1 MIDEAIFD
9 AEEKMEKAVSV
20 ARDDLSGI
28 RTGRANPGMFARVN
42 VEYYGTPTPITQMC
56 SINVPEARMVVIKPY
71 EAGQLRAIEDAIRN
85 SDLGVNPTNDGTI
98 IRVAIPQ
105 LTEERRRE
113 LVKQAKAKG
122 EDAKVSVRN
131 IRRRAMDD
139 IEKARKF
146 ALEKFSNELLAVKDS
161 LDAALLIEAAE
172 VQSYKDGVDL
182 TAKQLASV
190 FDKFNIAEINPV
202 GEKFDPNKHQAIS
215 MLENS
220 GEPNTVTSVLQKG
233 YTLNDRVLRPALVMV
248 AK

>member
-1 MIDEAIFD
+1 MTENEKDSPSTQVDEDSQANT
-9 AEEKMEKAVSV
+9 V
-20 ARDDLSGI
+20 AAS
-28 RTGRANPGMFARVN
+28 
-42 VEYYGTPTPITQMC
+42 
-56 SINVPEARMVVIKPY
+56 S
-71 EAGQLRAIEDAIRN
+71 
-85 SDLGVNPTNDGTI
+85 
-98 IRVAIPQ
+98 
-105 LTEERRRE
+105 EERIAE
-113 LVKQAKAKG
+113 LEAQLVEAQAAVLYTKAEG
-122 EDAKVSVRN
+122 EN

-161 LDAALLIEAAE
+161 LDAALLIEATE

>member
-1 MIDEAIFD
+1 MQQDNQNPENEAMQADDNFQQSGAAGSLDDRIGELE
-9 AEEKMEKAVSV
+9 AQLKEAQAAVLYVKA
-20 ARDDLSGI
+20 
-28 RTGRANPGMFARVN
+28 
-42 VEYYGTPTPITQMC
+42 
-56 SINVPEARMVVIKPY
+56 
-71 EAGQLRAIEDAIRN
+71 
-85 SDLGVNPTNDGTI
+85 DG
-98 IRVAIPQ
+98 
-105 LTEERRRE
+105 E
-113 LVKQAKAKG
+113 
-122 EDAKVSVRN
+122 N

-161 LDAALLIEAAE
+161 LDAALLIEAAD
-172 VQSYKDGVDL
+172 VQSYKDGVQI
-182 TAKQLASV
+182 TTNQLASV
-190 FDKFNIAEINPV
+190 FDKFNIAEINPL

>member
-1 MIDEAIFD
+1 VLYTK
-9 AEEKMEKAVSV
+9 AE
-20 ARDDLSGI
+20 
-28 RTGRANPGMFARVN
+28 
-42 VEYYGTPTPITQMC
+42 
-56 SINVPEARMVVIKPY
+56 
-71 EAGQLRAIEDAIRN
+71 
-85 SDLGVNPTNDGTI
+85 
-98 IRVAIPQ
+98 
-105 LTEERRRE
+105 
-113 LVKQAKAKG
+113 G
-122 EDAKVSVRN
+122 EN

-161 LDAALLIEAAE
+161 LDAALLIEATE

-202 GEKFDPNKHQAIS
+202 GDKFDPNKHQAIS

>member
-1 MIDEAIFD
+1 MHEESKNSEIDIQGLPENSAGLDPIQD
-9 AEEKMEKAVSV
+9 NGAADSLDDRIAELE
-20 ARDDLSGI
+20 
-28 RTGRANPGMFARVN
+28 N
-42 VEYYGTPTPITQMC
+42 
-56 SINVPEARMVVIKPY
+56 
-71 EAGQLRAIEDAIRN
+71 QL
-85 SDLGVNPTNDGTI
+85 
-98 IRVAIPQ
+98 
-105 LTEERRRE
+105 EE
-113 LVKQAKAKG
+113 AKAAVLYVKADG
-122 EDAKVSVRN
+122 EN

-161 LDAALLIEAAE
+161 LDAALLIESTD
-172 VQSYKDGVDL
+172 VQSYKDGVQI
-182 TAKQLASV
+182 TAKQLGAV

>member
-1 MIDEAIFD
+1 MQLAEAQAAVLYI
-9 AEEKMEKAVSV
+9 KA
-20 ARDDLSGI
+20 
-28 RTGRANPGMFARVN
+28 
-42 VEYYGTPTPITQMC
+42 
-56 SINVPEARMVVIKPY
+56 
-71 EAGQLRAIEDAIRN
+71 
-85 SDLGVNPTNDGTI
+85 DG
-98 IRVAIPQ
+98 
-105 LTEERRRE
+105 E
-113 LVKQAKAKG
+113 
-122 EDAKVSVRN
+122 N

-161 LDAALLIEAAE
+161 LDAALLIEATE
-172 VQSYKDGVDL
+172 VQSYKDGVDI
-182 TAKQLASV
+182 TAKQLGAV

-220 GEPNTVTSVLQKG
+220 GEPNTVTVVLQKG